1 MNKIMMMVVG
11 AAGLGLVGVI
21 SACAPKIAES
31 TGRNDF
37 MALCVDCHGPAG
49 KGDGPLAD
57 GLNPHPADITKV
69 AAGNGGIFPRQQVMN
84 HIDGFTMGRSES
96 PMPAF
101 GELLEGKTVLYD
113 SGDGIASP
121 TPARLVALMEYV
133 EGLQE

>member
-1 MNKIMMMVVG
+1 MKMMVLAGAVG
-11 AAGLGLVGVI
+11 LALVGVI
-21 SACAPKIAES
+21 SACAPEMAEP

-49 KGDGPLAD
+49 KGDGPLAE
-57 GLNPHPADITKV
+57 GLEPHPADITKV
-69 AAGNGGIFPRQQVMN
+69 AARNGGVFPRRQVMS

-96 PMPAF
+96 PMPQF

-113 SGDGIASP
+113 SGDGIATP

-133 EGLQE
+133 EGLQQ